1 MPSAKAHDA
10 ITVLLAI
17 PIFGVAWAVSGSLI
31 AAAIISVTS
40 LFGGLI
46 FGPDLDTYSKQYTR
60 WGIFRIIWFP
70 YRSFFKHRSRW
81 THGILF
87 GTLLRT
93 IYLMGMLTV
102 AAFLVACA
110 SAIYTNGNFPD
121 IVSISGEWQR
131 LGEFTSAY
139 LGVYLGQHFA
149 WLVFL
154 GLWLGGVSHSL
165 TDIAGTYVKTGK
177 IKGML

>member
-10 ITVLLAI
+10 VTVLLAI
-17 PIFGVAWAVSGSLI
+17 PIFGTAWLVSGSLAFAAVI
-31 AAAIISVTS
+31 AVAS

-60 WGIFRIIWFP
+60 WGFFRIVWFP
-70 YRSFFKHRSRW
+70 YRAFFKHRSRW

-93 IYLMGMLTV
+93 IYLMGALTLLAFV
-102 AAFLVACA
+102 A
-110 SAIYTNGNFPD
+110 
-121 IVSISGEWQR
+121 VSISAFYTHGAVPDLVTFSSEWQR
-131 LGEFTSAY
+131 LGELVSRY
-139 LGVYLGQHFA
+139 LGANFA
-149 WLVFL
+149 WLVFF
-154 GLWLGGVSHSL
+154 GLWLGGLSHTL

-177 IKGML
+177 VKALL

>member
-17 PIFGVAWAVSGSLI
+17 PIFGAAWLISGSPTFAAVI
-31 AAAIISVTS
+31 AVASI
-40 LFGGLI
+40 FGGLM

-60 WGIFRIIWFP
+60 WGFFRILWFP
-70 YRSFFKHRSRW
+70 YRAFFKHRSRW

-93 IYLMGMLTV
+93 IYLMGALTLL
-102 AAFLVACA
+102 AFLVVCL
-110 SAIYTNGNFPD
+110 SAVYHNGNLPSLFL
-121 IVSISGEWQR
+121 ITQEWQR
-131 LGEFTSAY
+131 LGELISRY
-139 LGVYLGQHFA
+139 LGAYFP
-149 WLVFL
+149 WLVFC
-154 GLWLGGVSHSL
+154 GLWLGGLSHTL

-177 IKGML
+177 VKALL